1 MRENEN
7 LPAVERLSPQ
17 EFNLDVEEQ
26 RRVEATVQ
34 EEVNR
39 VKLFFF
45 FFFINKDVSLHLMS
59 VVTYRR

>member
-39 VKLFFF
+39 VKIFFF
-45 FFFINKDVSLHLMS
+45 FLL
-59 VVTYRR
+59 